1 MVKIQLLKGPACIL
15 FLLFTF
21 GCLCAQEE
29 KTPPRQINIVYGA
42 NFTKDEAKY
51 PGASIFSKDD
61 RQVQFEHQGAD
72 LWCDVAIFYQ
82 KENKLRAIGNIRL
95 TQGDSVQMT
104 SGKIDYDGN
113 VKLAKAWEQ
122 VVLKNSDMTLRTDTL
137 YFDRENQESYYNNK
151 GTIVDSANTLT
162 STIGRYYMEPKK
174 YQFLENVLIKNPEYT
189 VESKQLDYYTT
200 SKNAYMYGPSTI
212 TGDTYTIYCERGFYD
227 TKVET
232 GYGIKNTKINYNNR
246 IIEGDSVYF
255 NKAREFASA
264 TNNIKVTDTVNNG
277 VIRAHYAEVFK
288 AQDSVFATKR
298 AVSISLVEQDSL
310 YIHGDTLMVTGKPDE
325 RILRAFRN
333 TKFYKTDLSGKCDSL
348 HFEQKT
354 GITQLIRNPILW
366 NLDNQM
372 TGDSILLISDMET
385 EKLDSLKVLNN
396 AFVIS
401 QDSIGKVGFNQAK
414 GKDLFGK
421 FIENELKIV
430 DLVKN
435 TEVIYYMYN
444 DDQELIGINKTICS
458 SIRMTFENSDIE
470 DITFYTNPDGDI
482 FPENELPENSRL
494 LKGFIWRGDERIL
507 SKEAIFDEDDNNI
520 ELVKISGVE
529 NPIDKDVDAETSLLE
544 KKARDFISSSAPA
557 GGITPQKKMPNS
569 KLAVMN
575 NENTGGK
582 RIETAKASEGL
593 TPGYYLI
600 ANVFEDKQNFEKFMR
615 ILSDSGLEPN
625 SFYRESNGYTY
636 VYLER
641 FDTEAAAL
649 KAHDSQYNGQYT
661 DATWIL
667 RVEDK

>member
-1 MVKIQLLKGPACIL
+1 MIKSKSLKGII
-15 FLLFTF
+15 FILLFTLSIQ
-21 GCLCAQEE
+21 GLSAQEE
-29 KTPPRQINIVYGA
+29 KTQPRQINIVYGA

-72 LWCDVAIFYQ
+72 LWCDIAIFYQ
-82 KENKLRAIGNIRL
+82 KENKLKAIGNIRL
-95 TQGDSVQMT
+95 EQGDSIQMT

-113 VKLAKAWEQ
+113 IKLAKAWEK

-137 YFDRENQESYYNNK
+137 YFDRENQESYYNNS

-162 STIGRYYMEPKK
+162 SKIGRYYMEPKK
-174 YQFLENVLIKNPEYT
+174 YQFLQSVKIKNPEYT
-189 VESKQLDYYTT
+189 VESSQLDYYTT

-212 TGDTYTIYCERGFYD
+212 TGETYTLYCERGFYD

-255 NKAREFASA
+255 NKAQEFASA
-264 TNNIKVTDTVNNG
+264 TNNIKVTDTINNG
-277 VIRAHYAEVFK
+277 VIRAHYAEVYK
-288 AQDSVFATKR
+288 AKDSVFATKR

-310 YIHGDTLMVTGKPDE
+310 YIHGDTLMVTGKPDD

-354 GITQLIRNPILW
+354 GITQLIRKPILW
-366 NLDNQM
+366 NLENQM
-372 TGDSILLISDMET
+372 TGDSIHLISDMET

-401 QDSIGKVGFNQAK
+401 QDTIGKEGFNQAK

-421 FIENELKIV
+421 FIENELKIA

-458 SIRMTFENSDIE
+458 SIRLTFENSDIE
-470 DITFYTNPDGDI
+470 DITFFTNPDGDI
-482 FPENELPENSRL
+482 FPEEELPENSRK
-494 LKGFIWRGDERIL
+494 LKGFIWRGDERIR
-507 SKEAIFDEDDNNI
+507 SKEEIFDEDDNNI
-520 ELVKISGVE
+520 KLVKIRGID
-529 NPIDKDVDAETSLLE
+529 NPIDTDMDPAMLE
-544 KKARDFISSSAPA
+544 VEEKARDFISSSN
-557 GGITPQKKMPNS
+557 TK
-569 KLAVMN
+569 AVPLPSRKQLD
-575 NENTGGK
+575 TTTSSGK
-582 RIETAKASEGL
+582 RFEEVKGESDL
-593 TPGYYLI
+593 KPGYYLI
-600 ANVFEDKQNFEKFMR
+600 ANVFEKEENYSHFARM
-615 ILSDSGLEPN
+615 LSDRGIQPK
-625 SFYRESNGYTY
+625 SFVRKKNQYTY
-636 VYLER
+636 VYLDRYNTREEAER
-641 FDTEAAAL
+641 AR
-649 KAHDSQYNGQYT
+649 DSQYDGKYT
-661 DATWIL
+661 DDVWIF
-667 RVEDK
+667 RVIGK